1 MKSQYRMLFVFIA
14 ILVSVSLACGLFTPA
29 TPTAIP
35 TTLPLP
41 TTPPLPTAAPL
52 PTSGAPLPNPSGPSN
67 PAGGNAGNSQAGTSS
82 DIVTFVDENNLLG
95 FDLPGDWFYEHNA
108 YDVYYV
114 DTFTSPDENSAKVES
129 LVYNDGTAFVQNQNG
144 QFALYLLNTYYS
156 STGKVGDIKVLGD
169 QIMNDGSERLEWTSK
184 GGGYSG
190 YSYFETRGD
199 DNKTFLMFTVWYIN
213 NVDQAILD
221 TVNNAV
227 NTYYVP

>member
-1 MKSQYRMLFVFIA
+1 MKSQYRMLFAFVA
-14 ILVSVSLACGLFTPA
+14 LLTSVSLACSALAPAEPTA
-29 TPTAIP
+29 TPVP
-35 TTLPLP
+35 TVA
-41 TTPPLPTAAPL
+41 PLPTAAPL
-52 PTSGAPLPNPSGPSN
+52 PTSDVQLPNPSGPSN
-67 PAGGNAGNSQAGTSS
+67 PAGGNTGNSQAGTSS

-114 DTFTSPDENSAKVES
+114 DTFTSPDESSAKVES
-129 LVYNDGTAFVQNQNG
+129 LVYNDGEAFVKNQNG

-156 STGKVGDIKVLGD
+156 STGKVGDIRVLGD
-169 QIMNDGSERLEWTSK
+169 QIMQDGSERLEWTSK
-184 GGGYSG
+184 AGGYSG

-213 NVDQAILD
+213 DVDQATLD